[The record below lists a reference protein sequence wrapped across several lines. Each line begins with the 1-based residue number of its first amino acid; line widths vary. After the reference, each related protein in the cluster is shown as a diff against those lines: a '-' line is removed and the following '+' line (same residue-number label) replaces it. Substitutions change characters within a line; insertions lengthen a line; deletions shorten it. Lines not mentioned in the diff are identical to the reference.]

1 MKRLASELASQLAL
15 VAENHDDVWV
25 LDGDL
30 GDSYGVYTYAGRPL
44 FRNFVQVGIAEQTLV
59 GAAAGLAAANM
70 RPWVFSFSAFL
81 CNRAADQIRTCVIQ
95 PRSPVVLVGSHAG
108 AATGK
113 NGCSHAALGDV
124 ALMAALGEIEVWAPA
139 DAVDVSRV
147 VDELTSRPRPAYVRV
162 SREPCPPLPLPPGE
176 IRSNEARGDAL
187 LVSTGLG
194 SQWANEVVAALAGA
208 GRAVPWVH
216 LPRVDDGL
224 LDKCFGER
232 PGLRVVGVI
241 EDHFESGGLADA
253 VQRRAGLGV
262 AVERFGWPRTWQGES
277 GELAK
282 LRRFHNLDTHSIVK
296 RVGRLLA

>member
-1 MKRLASELASQLAL
+1 MKRLASELAFQLSI
-15 VAENHDDVWV
+15 VAETHDNIWV

-30 GDSYGVYTYAGRPL
+30 GDSYGLYSSAGLPI
-44 FRNFVQVGIAEQTLV
+44 FRNFVQIGIAEQTLV

-95 PRSPVVLVGSHAG
+95 PRSQVVLIGSHAG

-113 NGCSHAALGDV
+113 NGCSHAALGDI

-147 VDELTSRPRPAYVRV
+147 VDELTSRPRPAYVRA

-176 IRSNEARGDAL
+176 IRSNQARGDAL

-194 SQWANEVVAALAGA
+194 SQWANDVVVALAET
-208 GRAVPWVH
+208 GRALPWVH
-216 LPRVDDGL
+216 LPRVDYGL

-232 PGLRVVGVI
+232 PGLRVVAVI
-241 EDHFESGGLADA
+241 EDHFEIGGLADA
-253 VQRRAGLGV
+253 VQRRAGPGV

-277 GELAK
+277 GDLAEL
-282 LRRFHNLDTHSIVK
+282 RHFHNLDTHSIVK
-296 RVGRLLA
+296 RVARLMA